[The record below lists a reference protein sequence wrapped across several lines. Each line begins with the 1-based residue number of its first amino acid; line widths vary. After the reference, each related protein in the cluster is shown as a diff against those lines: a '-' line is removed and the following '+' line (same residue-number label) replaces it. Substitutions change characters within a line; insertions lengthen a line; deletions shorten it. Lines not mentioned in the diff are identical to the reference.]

1 MRHILRAAWATL
13 RAMVSWLIRGLP
25 MAAVHIV
32 ARVLLGM
39 AIVHSPLNGTWWK
52 TLAVAAVVI
61 IPLIWAGID
70 GIADARAHDDPD
82 DYEDLTMRWLKAGL
96 LAGVIAGI
104 VGWALAN
111 HVFAGMGKNSFV
123 IELFAG
129 GSFTALLVFIPAM
142 VGASV
147 GRFFVRRQR
156 RREQADEPEDTRPS
170 LQKQNA

>member
-1 MRHILRAAWATL
+1 
-13 RAMVSWLIRGLP
+13 MVSWMIRGLP

-39 AIVHSPLNGTWWK
+39 AIVQSPLNGTWWK
-52 TLAVAAVVI
+52 TIAVAIVVI
-61 IPLIWAGID
+61 IPLIWAGIE
-70 GIADARAHDDPD
+70 GIADGRAHDDPD

-96 LAGVIAGI
+96 LAGVISAV

-111 HVFAGMGKNSFV
+111 YVFSGMGQNSFL

-129 GSFTALLVFIPAM
+129 GSFTALLVFLPAM

-147 GRFFVRRQR
+147 GRFLARRQR
-156 RREQADEPEDTRPS
+156 RREQGDQPEDTRPS

>member
-1 MRHILRAAWATL
+1 
-13 RAMVSWLIRGLP
+13 MVSWLLRGLP
-25 MAAVHIV
+25 LAAVHIV
-32 ARVLLGM
+32 VRVLLGM
-39 AIVHSPLNGTWWK
+39 AIVHSPLNGNWWK
-52 TLAVAAVVI
+52 TIAVAVVVI

-96 LAGVIAGI
+96 LAGVIAGV

-111 HVFAGMGKNSFV
+111 YAFAGMGQNSFL

-147 GRFFVRRQR
+147 GRFLVRRQR
-156 RREQADEPEDTRPS
+156 RREQRDDSEDTRPS

>member
-1 MRHILRAAWATL
+1 ML
-13 RAMVSWLIRGLP
+13 SWLIRGLP
-25 MAAVHIV
+25 LAAVHIV

-39 AIVHSPLNGTWWK
+39 AIVHSPLHGTWWK
-52 TLAVAAVVI
+52 TIAVAAVVI
-61 IPLIWAGID
+61 IPLIWAGIE
-70 GIADARAHDDPD
+70 GIADGRAHDDPD

-96 LAGVIAGI
+96 LAGVVAGI

-111 HVFAGMGKNSFV
+111 YVFAGMGRNSFF

-129 GSFTALLVFIPAM
+129 GSFTALLVFLPAM

-147 GRFFVRRQR
+147 GRFLARRQR
-156 RREQADEPEDTRPS
+156 RRDQRDESEDTRPS